1 MVLDQADH
9 GVYDGLISGNGAL
22 IKNGIGFLSLTRANT
37 YTGGTTVNAGILEV
51 AATGALDSGP
61 LVANQAAVSFIGN
74 TSAGSLIITNNQ
86 SSLNFFDDSSAGRAT
101 ITNDGG
107 GLSFCGNSTAA
118 DATTVNNLGAP
129 LIFLMP
135 LSGQCKNHQQAGGFV
150 DISPLEAPEI
160 SIGSISGEGVISL
173 GSKTLVLGAL
183 GYDDSINGVIQDD
196 PAASGSLVKVGA
208 GTLTLSADNTYDG
221 ATVIAGGTLI
231 VNGSIANSA
240 VTVSGNAKLGGIGTV
255 GTTTVNAGGTI
266 APGRSPGTLTV
277 NGDIIFASGSIYEI
291 DITPAL
297 DGDLVKAS
305 GQAMIEGGTAHVLK
319 TPGTYTPGSRWTII
333 GADGGVVGKF
343 DALAQ
348 NMPFV
353 DLSLNYDST
362 HVYLDVVRNA
372 VSFCDV
378 ARTFNQCS
386 TGDGLESSGPGD
398 PVYDI
403 VASIPEEGDARQA
416 FDALSGEI
424 YGSVTGALLEDS
436 RFVREAALDRVRSAI
451 AGPDPSLPVM
461 GYGSEESR
469 EALAGEHYVAALAP
483 APAATSQ
490 RPFLWARG
498 FGSWGEWESDGNAA
512 QFERS
517 IGGAFIGADVLVGGL
532 RIGLLSGYSHSSF
545 NADDRSSSGSRDD
558 FHLGLYAGTAW
569 GNLGLRF
576 GAAHTWHEIETRRSI
591 VFPGLAE
598 EVEASYDARTAQAF
612 GEIGYRIDRG
622 GPFAIE
628 PFVGLAHVNVH
639 RDGFSE
645 GGGTAALSV
654 RGDGSDVTF
663 STIGLRASAA
673 FRLGT
678 AKATARGMV
687 GWRHAFG
694 DMTPFSTHAFAGS
707 DAFAVAGT
715 PLAEDALVIETGLD
729 IGLSQNASL
738 AVSYSGQ
745 ISSKASDH
753 GLRANFTLKF

>member
-22 IKNGIGFLSLTRANT
+22 IKNGNGFLSLTRANT

-51 AATGALDSGP
+51 GATGALGSGP

-107 GLSFCGNSTAA
+107 GLSFSGNSTAA
-118 DATTVNNLGAP
+118 DATIVNNLGAP
-129 LIFLMP
+129 LIFFDAA
-135 LSGQCKNHQQAGGFV
+135 SAGNARIINNAGGSTRFNGTSSADDAQIINNAGGFV

-183 GYDDSINGVIQDD
+183 GYDDSISGVIQDD

-240 VTVSGNAKLGGIGTV
+240 VTVSGDAKLGGIGTV

-277 NGDIIFASGSIYEI
+277 NGDIIFAPGSIYEI

-305 GQAMIEGGTAHVLK
+305 GQAMIEGGTVHVLK

-469 EALAGEHYVAALAP
+469 EALAGEHYVAAFAP
-483 APAATSQ
+483 APAAASE
-490 RPFLWARG
+490 RSVLWARG
-498 FGSWGEWESDGNAA
+498 FGSWGEWKSDGNAA

-517 IGGAFIGADVLVGGL
+517 IGGAFIGADVLVVDL

-576 GAAHTWHEIETRRSI
+576 GAAHTWHEIETHRSI
-591 VFPGLAE
+591 VFPGRAD

-628 PFVGLAHVNVH
+628 PFAGLAHVNVH
-639 RDGFSE
+639 RDDFAE

-654 RGDGSDVTF
+654 RGDASDVTF

-673 FRLGT
+673 FRLRT

-687 GWRHAFG
+687 GSRHAFG

-715 PLAEDALVIETGLD
+715 PLAET
-729 IGLSQNASL
+729 
-738 AVSYSGQ
+738 
-745 ISSKASDH
+745 
-753 GLRANFTLKF
+753 RW